1 MGLGEGR
8 EFGARFLLA
17 FGTSRNNK
25 DGGGCSGYS
34 GGNRSSSWWSLNADC
49 TSEML
54 FIYRDFLIFTRP
66 SDVVS
71 AFIFPINRGGV

>member
-54 FIYRDFLIFTRP
+54 FIYRDFF
-66 SDVVS
+66 
-71 AFIFPINRGGV
+71 